1 VPVVSAHFCSLYQG
15 CPAYG
20 LFVCST
26 VADCAAPTLCRLSK
40 SARRSRQARQ
50 RSGRMRYV
58 YLRAA
63 DDDHGDNGD
72 DTAPKP
78 AQTVRRVMPSPQDSR
93 IRQVAPT
100 CTTTRTQQRPG
111 ADNDDDVE
119 ARQLYEWTQNLSVDD
134 WSLVHITWT
143 ELVTLMTLLPGP
155 RTLMLLHP
163 RQLNVFIS

>member
-1 VPVVSAHFCSLYQG
+1 
-15 CPAYG
+15 
-20 LFVCST
+20 
-26 VADCAAPTLCRLSK
+26 
-40 SARRSRQARQ
+40 
-50 RSGRMRYV
+50 MRYV

-111 ADNDDDVE
+111 ADKDDDVE

-134 WSLVHITWT
+134 
-143 ELVTLMTLLPGP
+143 
-155 RTLMLLHP
+155 
-163 RQLNVFIS
+163 